1 MRWNDFVGFQN
12 EHANMK
18 DKIRHRPDHWL
29 RSFLAQMFAQLS
41 MSAAQRLED
50 LNLFLLEKS

>member
-18 DKIRHRPDHWL
+18 DKIRHPTWPLAKVIPGTNVRTAVNV
-29 RSFLAQMFAQLS
+29 RSPTAGGSQPFPTW
-41 MSAAQRLED
+41 
-50 LNLFLLEKS
+50 N